1 MVQMILA
8 RRATGDARDEGKVSA
23 VRGLSVASC
32 GLLDFTFFLD
42 EFLRAKAQLLLWLR
56 HG

>member
-8 RRATGDARDEGKVSA
+8 RRAAGDARDEGKVSA

-42 EFLRAKAQLLLWLR
+42 EFLRAKAQVLLWLR